1 MEDSAQSRATPT
13 IELHGDEFWPLS
25 GKPFF
30 DIIFTKSHVKP
41 LYQMEI
47 PAKLN
52 PVLPAGA
59 SFPMVLSFGDK
70 SWEMIYNETKR
81 LKLVDRQ
88 SWRAFVDDN
97 SLKAG
102 DGCIFELTGCD
113 STKVV
118 FKVQIL
124 RGDIPAELV
133 EKYSSETEK
142 PIII

>member
-1 MEDSAQSRATPT
+1 MEDSAQFRATPT

-30 DIIFTKSHVKP
+30 DIILTKSHVKP
-41 LYQMEI
+41 IYEIEI
-47 PAKLN
+47 PAKLD
-52 PVLPAGA
+52 PILPAGA
-59 SFPMVLSFGDK
+59 SVPMVLSFADK
-70 SWEMIYNETKR
+70 SWDMTYNEI
-81 LKLVDRQ
+81 KLVDRHL
-88 SWRAFVDDN
+88 WRAFVDDN

-102 DGCIFELTGCD
+102 DGCIFELTRCD

-133 EKYSSETEK
+133 KKYPGEAEK